1 MGRLSILTGSLT
13 TLQLPSSALRMKAAP
28 VPPDIDPDLLRT
40 LTTEMFAAMYQVN
53 GRGLAGPQVGVL
65 WRLFVLDMQQSAGTP
80 PLVLINPEL
89 LDLDDVVV
97 HGREGCLSIPGY
109 MSRKVPRAATIKM
122 AGLNQ
127 HLDRVVHEVDGDVA
141 RAMQHEYDHLDGV
154 LYIDRLRSADDLEP
168 HLDGWLTKA
177 ENVVEQ
183 VYAAPPEQPASSAR

>member
-28 VPPDIDPDLLRT
+28 MPHDVAPDLLWT
-40 LTTEMFAAMYQVN
+40 LTTEMFAAMYHVN

-65 WRLFVLDMQQSAGTP
+65 WRLFVLDMQQGAGVP

-89 LDLDDVVV
+89 LDQDDEVV

-109 MSRKVPRAATIKM
+109 MSRKVPRAATVKM
-122 AGLNQ
+122 AGFNQ

-177 ENVVEQ
+177 EHVVAQ
-183 VYAAPPEQPASSAR
+183 VFAAPAAQHDPAAC

>member
-28 VPPDIDPDLLRT
+28 VPQDVAPDLLRT
-40 LTTEMFAAMYQVN
+40 LITEMFAAMYQVN

-65 WRLFVLDMQQSAGTP
+65 WRLFVLDMQQGAGTP

-89 LDLDDVVV
+89 LDLDDVIV

-127 HLDRVVHEVDGDVA
+127 HGDRVVHEVDGDVA

-168 HLDGWLTKA
+168 YLDGWLTKA
-177 ENVVEQ
+177 EHVVEQ
-183 VYAAPPEQPASSAR
+183 VYAAPPAPHASAAH

>member
-13 TLQLPSSALRMKAAP
+13 TLHLPSSALRMKAEP
-28 VPPDIDPDLLRT
+28 VPHDVAPDLLRT
-40 LTTEMFAAMYQVN
+40 LITEMFAAMYHVN

-65 WRLFVLDMQQSAGTP
+65 WRLFVLDMQQSAGVP

-89 LDLDDVVV
+89 LDRDDVVV

-127 HLDRVVHEVDGDVA
+127 HGERVVHEVDGDVA

-154 LYIDRLRSADDLEP
+154 LYIDRLRSTDDLEP
-168 HLDGWLTKA
+168 YLDAWLTKA
-177 ENVVEQ
+177 ETVVEQ
-183 VYAAPPEQPASSAR
+183 VFDAPPVQHEPAAG

>member
-1 MGRLSILTGSLT
+1 MT
-13 TLQLPSSALRMKAAP
+13 AAP
-28 VPPDIDPDLLRT
+28 VPHDVAPDVLRT
-40 LTTEMFAAMYQVN
+40 LITEMFAAMYQVN

-65 WRLFVLDMQQSAGTP
+65 WRLFVLDMQQGAGEP

-89 LDLDDVVV
+89 LDMDDVVV

-109 MSRKVPRAATIKM
+109 LSRKVPRAATIKM
-122 AGLNQ
+122 ARLNQ
-127 HLDRVVHEVDGDVA
+127 HLERVVYEVDGDVA

-177 ENVVEQ
+177 EHVVAQ
-183 VYAAPPEQPASSAR
+183 VFDAPPMQHEPLAR

>member
-28 VPPDIDPDLLRT
+28 MPPDVAPDLLRT
-40 LTTEMFAAMYQVN
+40 LITEMFAAMYHVN

-65 WRLFVLDMQQSAGTP
+65 WRLFVLDMQQSASVP

-89 LDLDDVVV
+89 LDMDDVVV

-127 HLDRVVHEVDGDVA
+127 HGERVVHEVDGDVA

-154 LYIDRLRSADDLEP
+154 LYIDRLGSTDDLEP
-168 HLDGWLTKA
+168 YLDAWLTKA
-177 ENVVEQ
+177 EHVVEQ
-183 VYAAPPEQPASSAR
+183 ILDAPPVQHEPAAG